1 MQEVQLDKLVKLLDC
16 PGVVFDDSDGSAVLL
31 KNCVDVESMPDP
43 APAVEAVLQR
53 CQPEQL
59 MQVNLLIE
67 TYINT
72 CMLSAFLYSFKQQSI
87 YLSKPCRCCA

>member
-1 MQEVQLDKLVKLLDC
+1 MYYINIWIRSKAVGVSPTPGFTKVMQEVQLDKLVKLLDC
-16 PGVVFDDSDGSAVLL
+16 PGVVFDDSDGAAVLL

-59 MQVNLLIE
+59 MQVKLLV
-67 TYINT
+67 TVY
-72 CMLSAFLYSFKQQSI
+72 A
-87 YLSKPCRCCA
+87 